1 MKFGFNRSNY
11 DTCLYYK
18 KYEGKDSFYLVLYV
32 DDMLL
37 SSANKSE
44 IDDIKFKS
52 KSEFDMEDLGPAK
65 KILGI
70 EIIRNEENGYLF
82 LN

>member
-1 MKFGFNRSNY
+1 M
-11 DTCLYYK
+11 
-18 KYEGKDSFYLVLYV
+18 LYV

-37 SSANKSE
+37 SSANMSE

-52 KSEFDMEDLGPAK
+52 KSEFDMKHLGPAK

-82 LN
+82 LNQQVYVNKILKIFIMFDRKHV